1 MHPVGIA
8 NQVTSFVDTV
18 QSRLDMLEWPSIRLH
33 IAAQFRKLRGVK
45 SLKLSANA
53 LKAYRGAIAQ
63 KVSLIER
70 LPSRYRAEVIEVV
83 WISVMKGYDQAGLAH
98 ALHDKFGF
106 LPDRAQKIAAT
117 QCKMAKSIVDNATR
131 QDSGLLNAVWNYSPA
146 CACAGHPAF
155 HRQRYNLRTG
165 ANLDGKWV
173 LPGSTP
179 DCECTCA
186 EIGAL

>member
-1 MHPVGIA
+1 MGIA
-8 NQVTSFVDTV
+8 NQLTGFVDTV
-18 QSRLDMLEWPSIRLH
+18 QSRLEMLEWPSTRLFM
-33 IAAQFRKLRGVK
+33 AAQFRKLKGVK
-45 SLKLSANA
+45 PLRLSANA

-70 LPSRYRAEVIEVV
+70 LPSRYRTEVIEAV
-83 WISVMKGYDQAGLAH
+83 WISVMKGYDEAGLAH

-117 QCKMAKSIVDNATR
+117 QCKMAKSIIDNAR
-131 QDSGLLNAVWNYSPA
+131 RMDAGLLNAVWNYSPS
-146 CACAGHPAF
+146 CTCAGHQAF
-155 HRQRYNLRTG
+155 SRQRYNLRTG

-186 EIGAL
+186 EGGTL